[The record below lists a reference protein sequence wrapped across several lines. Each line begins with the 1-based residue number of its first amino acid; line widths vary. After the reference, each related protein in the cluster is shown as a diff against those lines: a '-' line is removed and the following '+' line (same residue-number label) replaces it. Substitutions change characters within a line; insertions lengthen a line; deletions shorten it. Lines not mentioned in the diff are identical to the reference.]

1 MGQEKGLSKEEQYN
15 AVVKGLN
22 GNNYTES
29 VIEGSGRGEKGKRS
43 IIRWINITKGV
54 LKKS

>member
-1 MGQEKGLSKEEQYN
+1 MQWY
-15 AVVKGLN
+15 KGLN
-22 GNNYTES
+22 RNNNTES